1 MAIAAELIREARLMA
16 GLTMTELA
24 ERAGTSKPTLS
35 RYENGLVDPGAE
47 TLNRLLR
54 ACGHELRSQPVGL
67 PSSLAEIAD
76 RFKGRSEP
84 TAEDVTRVRDGREL
98 RTASDL
104 QAFAAELREQGL
116 LAT

>member
-1 MAIAAELIREARLMA
+1 MGIAAELIREARLTA

-54 ACGHELRSQPVGL
+54 SCGQELLSRPVGL
-67 PSSLAEIAD
+67 PSSLVEIAE
-76 RFKGRSEP
+76 RFKGRGEP
-84 TAEDVTRVRDGREL
+84 TVEDVTRARDGREL
-98 RTASDL
+98 RNAADL
-104 QAFAAELREQGL
+104 RAFAAELREEGL
-116 LAT
+116 LAR